1 MDYLLFTYPNC
12 RKCEDLKAY
21 LRDQGVPA
29 EVFDVVEK
37 DGRTRIRAFLPH
49 VRRDEKGSIILPT
62 LLCREDGR
70 VAAVHND
77 REEFAAWLRS
87 RG

>member
-21 LRDQGVPA
+21 LKGEDLSA
-29 EVFDVVEK
+29 ETLDVSEK
-37 DGRTRIRAFLPH
+37 EGRTRIRAFLPQ
-49 VRRDEKGSIILPT
+49 VKRDEKGSIILPT
-62 LLCREDGR
+62 LICHE
-70 VAAVHND
+70 ND
-77 REEFAAWLRS
+77 RVRS